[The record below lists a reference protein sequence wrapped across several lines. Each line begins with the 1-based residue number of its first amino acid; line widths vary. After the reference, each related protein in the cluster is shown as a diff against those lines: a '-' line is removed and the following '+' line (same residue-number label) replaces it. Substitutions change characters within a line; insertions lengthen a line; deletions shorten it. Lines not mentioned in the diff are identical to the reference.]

1 MNRRGFTLLELMVAS
16 LLLSMLVTVLTMVFN
31 SASVAWRT
39 GTAGVAELK
48 DVRLE
53 LGVLHDVQDD
63 LLPGLGDQNVKGGS
77 GDSRNLNYRTV
88 SLWDPKADN
97 ALRIG
102 KRAFNNDSSIWW
114 GKASPISIGDA
125 MTGAKKDL
133 SGAGSG
139 NGAGL
144 FTVGVRSAGPDGKW
158 ETEDDIST
166 WPSEI
171 D

>member
-1 MNRRGFTLLELMVAS
+1 MKKGFTLLELMVAS

-48 DVRLE
+48 DVRME

-63 LLPGLGDQNVKGGS
+63 LLPGLGQKNVSGGA
-77 GDSRNLNYRTV
+77 GDNRKLDYRTV
-88 SLWDPKADN
+88 SLWDPKQDN

-114 GKASPISIGDA
+114 GKASPITISEVKNGT
-125 MTGAKKDL
+125 MRNL
-133 SGAGSG
+133 SGAGNG

-144 FTVGVRSAGPDGKW
+144 FTVGVRSLGPDGKPN
-158 ETEDDIST
+158 TADDVST
-166 WPSEI
+166 WPDEV